1 MDSERSPDKTKRLD
15 INSEGCEDIWI
26 VNEQIE
32 ANADEG
38 EDAAAVAVGQRKSK
52 LENFNLLEIFFFIKG
67 AVEKGRLEILEEKLI
82 NSLKKKMKG
91 MMMNT
96 TVL

>member
-1 MDSERSPDKTKRLD
+1 MDSERSPDKTKKLD

-32 ANADEG
+32 ANADE
-38 EDAAAVAVGQRKSK
+38 DDAAVAVGQRKSK
-52 LENFNLLEIFFFIKG
+52 FENINLLEIIFSIKG